1 MSNFHNYVSITIANI
16 KITYQFSS
24 VAQSCPTLC
33 NPMNCMQ
40 HARPPCPSP
49 TPGVHPNSCPGGSD
63 GKASAYNAG
72 DLGSI
77 PGLGRSPGEGNG
89 DLLQYSCPPSP
100 APPQKWLNDHL
111 YHPPNSL
118 VPFYS
123 QPISLTTSS
132 GQPLIRF
139 VSHLYQFRSVA
150 QSCPTLCDLVDCCM
164 PGLPVHPKHPEF
176 TQTHVH

>member
-49 TPGVHPNSCPGGSD
+49 IPGVHPNSCPGGSD

-100 APPQKWLNDHL
+100 APPPKSGSKITYIIPQIPL
-111 YHPPNSL
+111 YPFIVNPFPSPP
-118 VPFYS
+118 
-123 QPISLTTSS
+123 
-132 GQPLIRF
+132 
-139 VSHLYQFRSVA
+139 A
-150 QSCPTLCDLVDCCM
+150 
-164 PGLPVHPKHPEF
+164 PGNH
-176 TQTHVH
+176 